1 MCDLY
6 DNKYRDAIEYL
17 VDNGYAVRALK
28 DLSYAIQEEHRELQE
43 EVRTWRA
50 TRKVINKIIDGE
62 HSNKAKLE
70 GIQALVEN
78 ERIEE

>member
-6 DNKYRDAIEYL
+6 DNKYEQAIEYL
-17 VDNGYAVRALK
+17 VNNGHALRALK
-28 DLSYAIQEEHRELQE
+28 DLSNAIQEEHRGLQQ

-50 TRKVINKIIDGE
+50 TRKAINKLIDGQQ
-62 HSNKAKLE
+62 SNKAKIE

-78 ERIEE
+78 E

>member
-1 MCDLY
+1 M
-6 DNKYRDAIEYL
+6 
-17 VDNGYAVRALK
+17 
-28 DLSYAIQEEHRELQE
+28 SYAIQEEHRGLQE

-50 TRKVINKIIDGE
+50 TRRTINKLINGE
-62 HSNKAKLE
+62 QSNKTKID

>member
-17 VDNGYAVRALK
+17 VDNGHAVRALK
-28 DLSYAIQEEHRELQE
+28 ELSYAIQEEHRGLQE

-50 TRKVINKIIDGE
+50 TRKVINKIIDGDQ
-62 HSNKAKLE
+62 SNKTKIE
-70 GIQALVEN
+70 GIQALVE
-78 ERIEE
+78 REE

>member
-6 DNKYRDAIEYL
+6 DNKYEQAIEYI
-17 VDNGYAVRALK
+17 VNNGYAVRALK
-28 DLSYAIQEEHRELQE
+28 DLSNAIQEEHRGLQQ

-50 TRKVINKIIDGE
+50 TRKAINKLIDGE
-62 HSNKAKLE
+62 QSNKAKIE

-78 ERIEE
+78 E